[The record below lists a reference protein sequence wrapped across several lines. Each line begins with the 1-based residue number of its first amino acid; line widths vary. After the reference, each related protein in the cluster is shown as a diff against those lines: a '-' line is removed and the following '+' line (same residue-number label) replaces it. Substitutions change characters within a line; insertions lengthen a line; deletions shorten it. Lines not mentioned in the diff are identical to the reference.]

1 MSFLARICSNKLSW
15 CQQCAQT
22 DGKNVKTVMASS
34 VASIGIHPGSNNADT
49 PCQVVLLQTIAYI
62 QAHGIYSLSY
72 TMPLKPLA
80 AKASVFNRNYED
92 DVASSVTTEP
102 DFTEEEF
109 YIQVSKMLG
118 YFYCDIV
125 GLEGASVLRSDQP

>member
-1 MSFLARICSNKLSW
+1 
-15 CQQCAQT
+15 
-22 DGKNVKTVMASS
+22 
-34 VASIGIHPGSNNADT
+34 
-49 PCQVVLLQTIAYI
+49 
-62 QAHGIYSLSY
+62 
-72 TMPLKPLA
+72 MPLKPLA

-125 GLEGASVLRSDQP
+125 GLEGASVLRSDQPCKRRVIKGDEFNKAAPLQESYPCMSQNNVSIQT

>member
-1 MSFLARICSNKLSW
+1 
-15 CQQCAQT
+15 
-22 DGKNVKTVMASS
+22 
-34 VASIGIHPGSNNADT
+34 
-49 PCQVVLLQTIAYI
+49 
-62 QAHGIYSLSY
+62 
-72 TMPLKPLA
+72 MPLKPLA

-92 DVASSVTTEP
+92 DVVSSVTTEP

-109 YIQVSKMLG
+109 YNQVSKMLG